1 MVNAKALGTGNI
13 PLDLAEAISKMA
25 NKELQNGSFFEK
37 ISPVTQDLLRFWNP
51 KGSFADVRKFNFH
64 NGQWQAIINT
74 IYVHDVLKIKNVHD
88 MFMSV
93 HPDLLKEMD
102 LVDLKRDKYS
112 NPKYCI
118 KMATG
123 TGKTWV
129 MHALLIWQYLNA
141 KYDIGRFT
149 EKKNER
155 YSKNFLFVAPG
166 IIVYE
171 RLLDAF
177 LGKIQDDGIR
187 NFNTSD
193 FKQFEELFLPESY
206 KEDILSF
213 IQNNVA
219 QKKEIG
225 KKVTGDGLIAIT
237 NWHLLIGEEEIEEEG
252 TALDIPYQTIKK
264 LLPIIERI

>member
-74 IYVHDVLKIKNVHD
+74 IYVHDVLKIKNVHL
-88 MFMSV
+88 FMSV

-129 MHALLIWQYLNA
+129 MHALLIWQYPN
-141 KYDIGRFT
+141 
-149 EKKNER
+149 
-155 YSKNFLFVAPG
+155 SKNFLFVAPG

-177 LGKIQDDGIR
+177 LGKIQDV
-187 NFNTSD
+187 
-193 FKQFEELFLPESY
+193 QQLLFLPESY

-213 IQNNVA
+213 IHH
-219 QKKEIG
+219 KK
-225 KKVTGDGLIAIT
+225 KRSDYWRWV
-237 NWHLLIGEEEIEEEG
+237 NC
-252 TALDIPYQTIKK
+252 YY
-264 LLPIIERI
+264 